1 MTKANPELL
10 ANRAADLLNAA
21 LDAGQYA
28 RSLESETAYYTKA
41 AATALV
47 AIALALTGKAPL
59 GRNGN
64 G

>member
-28 RSLESETAYYTKA
+28 RSLESETAYYTEA

-47 AIALALTGKAPL
+47 AIALTLTGKVPL